1 MMQHPEK
8 KSMQSGVVM
17 IISLLMLM
25 TVTIL
30 GIFAIK
36 SVLLSESAA
45 GNTMD
50 KQRAIQAAEG
60 AARYGEAWITQELN
74 NLGSQ
79 VDCTNSTPLNVD
91 KISSMRICKSTLTS
105 LDLPWTGSMSYT
117 PSNMT
122 IAAGGGL
129 TSATNS
135 SAQDVNYA
143 AAPQLHIGYL
153 GGSADTR
160 QGIYY
165 QISGMASGG
174 NSNTVSIVQSTL
186 QVTKTNLNLGGL

>member
-1 MMQHPEK
+1 
-8 KSMQSGVVM
+8 
-17 IISLLMLM
+17 
-25 TVTIL
+25 
-30 GIFAIK
+30 
-36 SVLLSESAA
+36 
-45 GNTMD
+45 
-50 KQRAIQAAEG
+50 
-60 AARYGEAWITQELN
+60 
-74 NLGSQ
+74 
-79 VDCTNSTPLNVD
+79 
-91 KISSMRICKSTLTS
+91 
-105 LDLPWTGSMSYT
+105 MSYT

-122 IAAGGGL
+122 VAAGGGL

-143 AAPQLHIGYL
+143 VAPQLHIGYL